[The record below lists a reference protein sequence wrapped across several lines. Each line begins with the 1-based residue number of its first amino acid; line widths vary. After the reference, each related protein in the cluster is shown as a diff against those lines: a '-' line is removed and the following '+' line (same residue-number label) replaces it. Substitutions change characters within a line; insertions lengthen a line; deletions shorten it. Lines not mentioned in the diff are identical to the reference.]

1 MASSCKP
8 GLFRCGGGKTGRY
21 QEKERFNSSLL
32 LFSLVAKIETQ
43 WALLHSLRRLRVRF
57 HGWLVAEHV
66 WRTYLAWL
74 DMVYMR
80 VLTSIIVPQ
89 FVSFYKFHR
98 FVCVS
103 AGDVSRKRCLPVP
116 TVNVPQQ
123 GKVKSTAIV
132 YTAVP
137 VGLEEIWK
145 LEPKRCCKSALLNFD
160 LSQLRC
166 TNSNLV

>member
-1 MASSCKP
+1 MGTVALVAPSTRKVP
-8 GLFRCGGGKTGRY
+8 RVVGGRTCL
-21 QEKERFNSSLL
+21 ENVP
-32 LFSLVAKIETQ
+32 SLV
-43 WALLHSLRRLRVRF
+43 R
-57 HGWLVAEHV
+57 HGLYACVNFNY
-66 WRTYLAWL
+66 R
-74 DMVYMR
+74 
-80 VLTSIIVPQ
+80 PQ